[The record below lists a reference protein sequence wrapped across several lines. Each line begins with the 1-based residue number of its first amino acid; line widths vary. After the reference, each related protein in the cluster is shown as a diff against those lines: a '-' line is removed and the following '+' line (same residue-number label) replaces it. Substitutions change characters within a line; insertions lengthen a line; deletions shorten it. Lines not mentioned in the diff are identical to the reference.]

1 MNRIRLLATGI
12 VLMFALTVAAQ
23 TAPSGAEQNQSSAP
37 SMSPVERHLKV
48 LSEKLDLTSD
58 QQDGVRPILQ
68 EMHDS
73 MQKADQDASLSNDQ
87 RTDQVKTAR
96 MKADKRIREVLS
108 DDQKKKLDQ
117 LEQGCIL
124 SCTRSETGFSDQ
136 CSTGE
141 QGSGFR
147 YDFASHPSL
156 RSEWGTLGYAGTEKK
171 QLPPLRAHVG
181 RDDTMKLIA

>member
-1 MNRIRLLATGI
+1 MNHIRLLATGI

-23 TAPSGAEQNQSSAP
+23 TAPSGAEQNQSSGP

-87 RTDQVKTAR
+87 RMDQVKTAR
-96 MKADKRIREVLS
+96 MKADKQIREVLS

-117 LEQGCIL
+117 LEQGMHPEL
-124 SCTRSETGFSDQ
+124 HGKWNRVQRSVFNGGIGIRPPVRLCFPP
-136 CSTGE
+136 
-141 QGSGFR
+141 
-147 YDFASHPSL
+147 FASLRMGHPRLCRNREKAGPSAPCAR
-156 RSEWGTLGYAGTEKK
+156 RSG
-171 QLPPLRAHVG
+171 
-181 RDDTMKLIA
+181 